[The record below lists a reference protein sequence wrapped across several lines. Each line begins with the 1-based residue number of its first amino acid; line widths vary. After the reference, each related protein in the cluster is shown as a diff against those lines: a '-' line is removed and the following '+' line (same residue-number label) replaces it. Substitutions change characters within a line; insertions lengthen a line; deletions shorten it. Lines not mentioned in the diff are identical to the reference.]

1 MSLTPTPTVSFP
13 LTTAATITT
22 AITSTELDHD
32 SKPDLRADSYF
43 SSLLGGLSAVTRG
56 DLRRYEPPCAHSQLL
71 SHSISMPLP

>member
-43 SSLLGGLSAVTRG
+43 SSLL
-56 DLRRYEPPCAHSQLL
+56 AHRPF
-71 SHSISMPLP
+71 HTGARLPT

>member
-43 SSLLGGLSAVTRG
+43 SSLLEVGRAAGHDESR
-56 DLRRYEPPCAHSQLL
+56 
-71 SHSISMPLP
+71 